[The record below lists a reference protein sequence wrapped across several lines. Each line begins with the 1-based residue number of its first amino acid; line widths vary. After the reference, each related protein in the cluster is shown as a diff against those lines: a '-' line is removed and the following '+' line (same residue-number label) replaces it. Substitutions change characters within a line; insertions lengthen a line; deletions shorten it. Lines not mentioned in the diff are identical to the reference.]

1 MKIWASTTL
10 AAAAALAA
18 TPTSY
23 AFTQS
28 LGIAARPSSV
38 SSISASTSQ
47 LSKQSAAT
55 ATSSSTS
62 LAAEG
67 SDESFP
73 TADTDLSDVGF
84 VLLAGGTGSRMK
96 ANMPKQYLTLRGM
109 PVLHHS
115 LDLFLERLP
124 VFARENGKRYVMCCC
139 DNVCYMNSHRLQN
152 CEFILGITIFFFW
165 VLIAIICV
173 MTLRSKPLR
182 NDRLLPWC
190 HMSTVDH
197 QWLSS

>member
-1 MKIWASTTL
+1 MEETTARSPLVGRGISGELAPSCIALRDVIRHKKCNIKMKIWASTTL

-28 LGIAARPSSV
+28 LGVAPRPSSV

-124 VFARENGKRYVMCCC
+124 VFARKNGKRYVTC
-139 DNVCYMNSHRLQN
+139 
-152 CEFILGITIFFFW
+152 
-165 VLIAIICV
+165 
-173 MTLRSKPLR
+173 
-182 NDRLLPWC
+182 
-190 HMSTVDH
+190 
-197 QWLSS
+197 

>member
-1 MKIWASTTL
+1 MRIWASTTL

-28 LGIAARPSSV
+28 LGVAARP
-38 SSISASTSQ
+38 SSISASTTE
-47 LSKQSAAT
+47 LLKQSAAT
-55 ATSSSTS
+55 TTSSTS
-62 LAAEG
+62 LASAGG

-124 VFARENGKRYVMCCC
+124 VFARENGKRYVMHVQLMTICMCC
-139 DNVCYMNSHRLQN
+139 MKS
-152 CEFILGITIFFFW
+152 I
-165 VLIAIICV
+165 
-173 MTLRSKPLR
+173 
-182 NDRLLPWC
+182 
-190 HMSTVDH
+190 
-197 QWLSS
+197 

>member
-28 LGIAARPSSV
+28 LGVAARPSSAP
-38 SSISASTSQ
+38 SISASTTE
-47 LSKQSAAT
+47 LLKQSAAT
-55 ATSSSTS
+55 TTSSSTS
-62 LAAEG
+62 LASAGG

-124 VFARENGKRYVMCCC
+124 VFARENGKRYVMHVQLMTICMRC
-139 DNVCYMNSHRLQN
+139 MKSIWLQK
-152 CEFILGITIFFFW
+152 C
-165 VLIAIICV
+165 VCV
-173 MTLRSKPLR
+173 MKVLFFYFSCSRRDYICAIKPNR
-182 NDRLLPWC
+182 CSD
-190 HMSTVDH
+190 
-197 QWLSS
+197 